1 MIYKFQDEGRKR
13 RIHSCNR
20 RIRRWAIKNCRVEKG
35 DDGGARRRYIS
46 SFSASG
52 INRRWLDAWSLEG
65 AASKIYRS
73 IKMIA
78 RPAAASETAFRG
90 FISRRCIKH
99 AYSRQVAGERN
110 WTTIPGDLFTRL
122 AARSITFHRQPEMN
136 GLFARC
142 FHDTRLPANAIFLL
156 RWQKGL
162 LSLNS
167 LSIWRNVFIW
177 MVIKTR
183 PCILQ
188 FYDFY

>member
-1 MIYKFQDEGRKR
+1 M
-13 RIHSCNR
+13 
-20 RIRRWAIKNCRVEKG
+20 EKG

-142 FHDTRLPANAIFLL
+142 FHDFPPSMA
-156 RWQKGL
+156 KGVVIVE
-162 LSLNS
+162 
-167 LSIWRNVFIW
+167 LSINLEKRFHPNGYKNSSVYL
-177 MVIKTR
+177 T
-183 PCILQ
+183 ILQ
-188 FYDFY
+188 FLLNEFKFKIPNL